1 MATRPTKQQATEK
14 TGLHPRN
21 PHRSA
26 YDFTALIAACPA
38 LAPFVAVNAYQNQ
51 SIDFA
56 NPVAV
61 KLLNQAL
68 LASFYDIQHWDIPA
82 NYLCPPIPGRA
93 DYVHYIAD
101 LLASVN
107 DGEIPKGKVIKGLDI
122 GIGANCVY
130 PIIGRKEYGWSFIG
144 SDIDAQAIKSANNI
158 IRANPLLNNAVTCR
172 LQNATTHFF
181 EGILGAKEQVDFTIC
196 NPPFHA
202 SAEEARAGS
211 NRKVSN
217 LKGEKVENAVLNF
230 GGQSTELWYEGGE
243 NTFIYRMIQESVRF
257 AENCFWFTTLVSKKE
272 NLQGIY
278 KSLTKVQASEVR
290 TIEMKQGQKN
300 SRLVAWTFLTEEQQ
314 TVWKWKRFLKN

>member
-1 MATRPTKQQATEK
+1 MATLPTKQQATEK

-38 LAPFVAVNAYQNQ
+38 LAPFVTVNAYQNQ

-56 NPVAV
+56 NPTAV

-107 DGEIPKGKVIKGLDI
+107 DEGIPKGKVIKGLDV
-122 GIGANCVY
+122 GVGANCVY

-172 LQNATTHFF
+172 LQSATTHFF

-202 SAEEARAGS
+202 SAEEASAGS

-217 LKGEKVENAVLNF
+217 LKGRKVENAVLNF
-230 GGQSTELWYEGGE
+230 GGQSNELWCEGGE
-243 NTFIYRMIQESVRF
+243 STFIYRMIQESVRF

-278 KSLTKVQASEVR
+278 KSLAKVQASEVR
-290 TIEMKQGQKN
+290 TIEMKQGQKI
-300 SRLVAWTFLTEEQQ
+300 SRFVAWTFLTEEQQ
-314 TVWKWKRFLKN
+314 VAWKAKRWGRF

>member
-1 MATRPTKQQATEK
+1 MATLPTKQQATEK

-38 LAPFVAVNAYQNQ
+38 LAPFVTVNAYQNQ

-56 NPVAV
+56 NPTAV

-122 GIGANCVY
+122 GVGANCVY

-158 IRANPLLNNAVTCR
+158 IRANPLLDNAVTCR
-172 LQNATTHFF
+172 LQSATTHFF

-202 SAEEARAGS
+202 SAEEASAGS

-217 LKGEKVENAVLNF
+217 LKGKKVENAVLNF
-230 GGQSTELWYEGGE
+230 GGQSTELWCEGGE
-243 NTFIYRMIQESVRF
+243 STFIYRMIQESVRF

-278 KSLTKVQASEVR
+278 KSLAKVQASEVR
-290 TIEMKQGQKN
+290 TIEMKQGQKI
-300 SRLVAWTFLTEEQQ
+300 SRFVAWTFLTEEQQ
-314 TVWKWKRFLKN
+314 VAWKAKRWGR

>member
-1 MATRPTKQQATEK
+1 MATLPTKQQATEK

-26 YDFTALIAACPA
+26 YNFTALIAACPA
-38 LAPFVAVNAYQNQ
+38 LAPFVTVNAYQNQ

-56 NPVAV
+56 NPTAV

-107 DGEIPKGKVIKGLDI
+107 DGEIPKGKAIKGLDI
-122 GIGANCVY
+122 GVGANCVY

-172 LQNATTHFF
+172 LQSATTHFF

-202 SAEEARAGS
+202 SAEEASAGS

-217 LKGEKVENAVLNF
+217 LKGKKVENAVLNF
-230 GGQSTELWYEGGE
+230 GGQSNELWCEGGE
-243 NTFIYRMIQESVRF
+243 STFIYRMIQESVRF

-278 KSLTKVQASEVR
+278 KSLAKVQASEVR
-290 TIEMKQGQKN
+290 TIEMKQGQKI
-300 SRLVAWTFLTEEQQ
+300 SRFVAWTFLTQEQQ
-314 TVWKWKRFLKN
+314 VAWKAKRWGR

>member
-1 MATRPTKQQATEK
+1 MATLPTKQQATEK

-38 LAPFVAVNAYQNQ
+38 LAPFVTVNAYQNQ

-56 NPVAV
+56 NPTAV

-107 DGEIPKGKVIKGLDI
+107 DGEIPKGKAIRGLDI
-122 GIGANCVY
+122 GVGANCVY

-172 LQNATTHFF
+172 LQSATTHFF

-202 SAEEARAGS
+202 SAEEASAGS

-217 LKGEKVENAVLNF
+217 LKGKKVENAVLNF
-230 GGQSTELWYEGGE
+230 GGQSTELWCEGGE
-243 NTFIYRMIQESVRF
+243 STFIYRMIQESVRF

-278 KSLTKVQASEVR
+278 KSLAKVQASEVR
-290 TIEMKQGQKN
+290 TIEMKQGQKI
-300 SRLVAWTFLTEEQQ
+300 SRFVAWTFLTEEQQ
-314 TVWKWKRFLKN
+314 VAWKAKRWGR

>member
-1 MATRPTKQQATEK
+1 MATLPTKQQATEK

-38 LAPFVAVNAYQNQ
+38 LAPFVTVNAYQNQ

-56 NPVAV
+56 NPTAV

-68 LASFYDIQHWDIPA
+68 LASFYDIQHWDIPD

-107 DGEIPKGKVIKGLDI
+107 DGEIPKGKAIKGLDI
-122 GIGANCVY
+122 GVGANCVY

-172 LQNATTHFF
+172 LQSATTHFF

-202 SAEEARAGS
+202 SAEEASAGS

-217 LKGEKVENAVLNF
+217 LKGKKVENAVLNF
-230 GGQSTELWYEGGE
+230 GGQSNELWCEGGE
-243 NTFIYRMIQESVRF
+243 STFIYRMIQESVRF

-278 KSLTKVQASEVR
+278 KSLAKVQASEVR
-290 TIEMKQGQKN
+290 TIEMKQGQKI
-300 SRLVAWTFLTEEQQ
+300 SRFVAWTFLTEEQQ
-314 TVWKWKRFLKN
+314 VAWKAKRWGR

>member
-1 MATRPTKQQATEK
+1 MATLPTKQQATEK

-38 LAPFVAVNAYQNQ
+38 LAPFVTVNAYQNQ

-56 NPVAV
+56 NPTAV

-68 LASFYDIQHWDIPA
+68 LASFYDIQHWDIPE

-107 DGEIPKGKVIKGLDI
+107 DGEIPKGKAIKGLDI
-122 GIGANCVY
+122 GVGANCVY

-144 SDIDAQAIKSANNI
+144 SDIDVQAIKSANNI

-172 LQNATTHFF
+172 LQSATTHFF

-202 SAEEARAGS
+202 SAEEASAGS

-217 LKGEKVENAVLNF
+217 LKGKKVENAVLNF
-230 GGQSTELWYEGGE
+230 GGQSTELWCEGGE
-243 NTFIYRMIQESVRF
+243 STFIYHMIQESLRF

-278 KSLTKVQASEVR
+278 KSLAKVQASEVR
-290 TIEMKQGQKN
+290 TIEMKQGQKI
-300 SRLVAWTFLTEEQQ
+300 SRFVAWTFLTEEQQ
-314 TVWKWKRFLKN
+314 VAWKAKRWGR

>member
-1 MATRPTKQQATEK
+1 MATLPTKQQATEK

-38 LAPFVAVNAYQNQ
+38 LAPFVTVNAYQNQ

-56 NPVAV
+56 NPTAV

-107 DGEIPKGKVIKGLDI
+107 DGEIPKGKAIKGLDV
-122 GIGANCVY
+122 GVGANCVY

-172 LQNATTHFF
+172 LQSATTHFF

-202 SAEEARAGS
+202 SAEEASAGS

-217 LKGEKVENAVLNF
+217 LKGRKVENAVLNF
-230 GGQSTELWYEGGE
+230 GGQSNELWCEGGE
-243 NTFIYRMIQESVRF
+243 STFIYRMIQESVRF

-278 KSLTKVQASEVR
+278 KSLAKVQASEVR
-290 TIEMKQGQKN
+290 TIEMKQGQKI
-300 SRLVAWTFLTEEQQ
+300 SRFVAWTFLTEEQQ
-314 TVWKWKRFLKN
+314 VAWKAKRWGRF

>member
-1 MATRPTKQQATEK
+1 MATLPTKQQATEK

-38 LAPFVAVNAYQNQ
+38 LAPFVTVNAYQNQ
-51 SIDFA
+51 SIDCA
-56 NPVAV
+56 NPTAV

-93 DYVHYIAD
+93 DYVHYLAD

-107 DGEIPKGKVIKGLDI
+107 DGEIPKGKAIKGLDI
-122 GIGANCVY
+122 GVGANCVY

-172 LQNATTHFF
+172 LQSATTHFF
-181 EGILGAKEQVDFTIC
+181 EGILGGKEQVDFTIC

-202 SAEEARAGS
+202 SAEEASTGS

-217 LKGEKVENAVLNF
+217 LKGKKVENSVLNF
-230 GGQSTELWYEGGE
+230 GGQSTELWCEGGE
-243 NTFIYRMIQESVRF
+243 STFIYRMIQESVRF

-278 KSLTKVQASEVR
+278 KSLAKVQASEVR
-290 TIEMKQGQKN
+290 TIEMKQGQKI
-300 SRLVAWTFLTEEQQ
+300 SRFVAWTFLTEEQQ
-314 TVWKWKRFLKN
+314 VAWKAKRWGR